1 MTANR
6 RRKRRVRARAAKTG
20 ESYTAALAH
29 LRRAE
34 EADMSQYQ
42 LRHAGVTDTGHVR
55 PTNQDQLIAE
65 GDLVAVADGMGGHG
79 GGEVASRLAV
89 DALREA
95 FAADPSAPGLVEAV
109 RRANAAVW
117 AHAEAHP
124 DLVGM
129 GTTIAA
135 VARVSVGGDDR
146 LAVVNVGD
154 SRAYLLQDGRLTRLS
169 SDHSLVAE
177 LVRAGELSEDEAR
190 THPERH
196 ILTLAVGVAPDVE
209 PHAVEAVPTRGDRLL
224 LCSDGLFNELP
235 DDEIT
240 AILVAVAD
248 PAEAAARLVERANE
262 EGGHDNITAVVLD
275 VVTR

>member
-34 EADMSQYQ
+34 EAHMSQYQ
-42 LRHAGVTDTGHVR
+42 LRHAGVTDTGNVR
-55 PTNQDQLIAE
+55 AVNQDWLLTE
-65 GDLVAVADGMGGHG
+65 GDLAAVADGMGGRS

-95 FAADPSAPGLVEAV
+95 FAADPTAPGLVEAV

-124 DLVGM
+124 DLTGM

-135 VARVSVGGDDR
+135 VARVSDGGDDH

-154 SRAYLLQDGRLTRLS
+154 SRAYLLQDGQLSRLTA
-169 SDHSLVAE
+169 DHSLVAD
-177 LVRAGELSEDEAR
+177 LVRAGALSEDEAR

-196 ILTLAVGVAPDVE
+196 VLTLAVGVGPDVE
-209 PHAVEAVPTRGDRLL
+209 PHAVEAVPAPGDRLL

-240 AILVAVAD
+240 AVLAAVAD

-262 EGGHDNITAVVLD
+262 AGGHDNITAVVLD
-275 VVTR
+275 VVAR

>member
-34 EADMSQYQ
+34 EAHMSQYQ
-42 LRHAGVTDTGHVR
+42 LRHAGVTDTGNVR
-55 PTNQDQLIAE
+55 AVNQDWLLTE
-65 GDLVAVADGMGGHG
+65 GDLAAVADGMGGRS

-89 DALREA
+89 DTLREA
-95 FAADPSAPGLVEAV
+95 FAADPTATGLAEAV

-124 DLVGM
+124 DLAGM

-135 VARVSVGGDDR
+135 VARVSEGGDDR

-154 SRAYLLQDGRLTRLS
+154 SRAYLLQDGRLTRLTA
-169 SDHSLVAE
+169 DHSLVAD
-177 LVRAGELSEDEAR
+177 LVRAGALSEDEAR

-196 ILTLAVGVAPDVE
+196 VLTLAVGVGPDVE
-209 PHAVEAVPTRGDRLL
+209 PHTVEAVPTPGDRLL

-240 AILVAVAD
+240 AVLAAVAD
-248 PAEAAARLVERANE
+248 PAEAATRLVERANE
-262 EGGHDNITAVVLD
+262 AGGHDNITAVVLD